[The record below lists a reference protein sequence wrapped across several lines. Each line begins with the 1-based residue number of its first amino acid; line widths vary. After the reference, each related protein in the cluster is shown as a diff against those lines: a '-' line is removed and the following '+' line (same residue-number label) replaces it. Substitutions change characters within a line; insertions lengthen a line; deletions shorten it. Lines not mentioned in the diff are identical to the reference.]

1 MNRLISFCVE
11 STEMAG
17 RSEISSAVDTVP
29 LLATRSRQS
38 QWLLLDL
45 DRTPTMEQILARVA
59 KLRLRMTGNVM
70 CFVSSARKHFIL
82 QKSTRFSLLL
92 TSLLCTT
99 LSAVAQPLAFPEAE
113 GWGRFAT
120 GGRGGEVY
128 AVTNLNDNGPGSL
141 RDAVSVGHRTV
152 IFRVSGTIE
161 LKSVLFV
168 KQSNITIAG
177 QTAPGDGICLRRFPL
192 EIRGANNII
201 VRYLRIRVGDEAGKA
216 MDGLEV
222 RDAENIIIDHCSV
235 SWSSDEA
242 INTWHGTKNLTVQW
256 TLISEPLHRSV
267 NRSPHGY
274 GASLGG
280 QRTSYHHNLFAH
292 CFGRNPS
299 IAGGDHDHTVQM
311 DFRNNVIYNWGK
323 RSCDGK
329 PMSINLV
336 NNYYKPGPATRAHVR
351 HRIARIDDNMAR
363 YKNFEP
369 RWHIEGNV
377 VESFPE
383 LTSNNWK
390 GGVIFQGNTN
400 EAKNRQQ
407 EAFPFAPVTTQ
418 SATDAYKIVLANVGA
433 HRPVRDA
440 IDTRVLQEVVAGTAA
455 CGQQGIIDRQTEAGG
470 WPLLQSAPAPTD
482 TDHDGMPDNWEQQ
495 HGLNPMDPA
504 DRNGHHI
511 DAKYSNLES
520 YLNEIDDV

>member
-17 RSEISSAVDTVP
+17 RSEILSAVDTVP

-235 SWSSDEA
+235 SVERRSHQYLAWNKKPDGAVDANFRASSSQRQSLPA
-242 INTWHGTKNLTVQW
+242 RLWGVARRPAHLLSSQ
-256 TLISEPLHRSV
+256 PLRSLFRAQPEHCWR
-267 NRSPHGY
+267 RSRSY
-274 GASLGG
+274 GADGFPQQRDLQLG
-280 QRTSYHHNLFAH
+280 
-292 CFGRNPS
+292 
-299 IAGGDHDHTVQM
+299 
-311 DFRNNVIYNWGK
+311 
-323 RSCDGK
+323 
-329 PMSINLV
+329 
-336 NNYYKPGPATRAHVR
+336 
-351 HRIARIDDNMAR
+351 
-363 YKNFEP
+363 
-369 RWHIEGNV
+369 
-377 VESFPE
+377 
-383 LTSNNWK
+383 
-390 GGVIFQGNTN
+390 
-400 EAKNRQQ
+400 
-407 EAFPFAPVTTQ
+407 
-418 SATDAYKIVLANVGA
+418 
-433 HRPVRDA
+433 
-440 IDTRVLQEVVAGTAA
+440 
-455 CGQQGIIDRQTEAGG
+455 QT
-470 WPLLQSAPAPTD
+470 
-482 TDHDGMPDNWEQQ
+482 
-495 HGLNPMDPA
+495 
-504 DRNGHHI
+504 
-511 DAKYSNLES
+511 
-520 YLNEIDDV
+520 